1 MASGWLHLLHSI
13 ANAVKARDHPLNP
26 LLLPCL
32 PQGEWLRSYQPMG
45 ERTQKVQPGA
55 DELGPVPPSNAYV
68 RRISGSQF

>member
-1 MASGWLHLLHSI
+1 
-13 ANAVKARDHPLNP
+13 
-26 LLLPCL
+26 LLPCL